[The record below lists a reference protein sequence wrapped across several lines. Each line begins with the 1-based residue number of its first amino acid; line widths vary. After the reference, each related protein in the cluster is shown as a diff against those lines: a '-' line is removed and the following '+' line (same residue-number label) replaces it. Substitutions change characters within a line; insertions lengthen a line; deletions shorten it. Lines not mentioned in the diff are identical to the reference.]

1 MIDIKEI
8 NVSCMYGV
16 HRLLVTFKTTDSAE
30 DFARYRFDVL
40 RSNAQDGKY
49 VLCGSNITN
58 MEFVDNFVDLLDIS
72 IQYYYKV
79 KITDLIEGISKISE
93 TVGALEK
100 HEPDKWSS
108 AIAEIEERY
117 LKRVICND
125 KIYWLKQKTC
135 GQICD
140 CYDDIREDAAPDCP
154 ECFGTKF
161 VGGYYPAQEI
171 EVNYQT
177 GISFNEHMDQR
188 GITEQMPP
196 ISFWAQ
202 ALPRIQVR
210 DIIAGQNGWRYIVT
224 NVMPTHKNH
233 YILRQIVSAQWLP
246 KSDLRYTIPIK
257 GVNV

>member
-16 HRLLVTFKTTDSAE
+16 HRLLVTFKTTDSTE

-40 RSNAQDGKY
+40 RSNVQDGKY

-93 TVGALEK
+93 TVGTLEK

-125 KIYWLKQKTC
+125 KIYWLKQKGC

-257 GVNV
+257 GVDV